1 MFNHIII
8 PLDGS
13 RLAETVLPM
22 AVHLAAILNS
32 RVTLLHIIE
41 KDASPVIHGDR
52 HLTSIPEARSY
63 LEDIAKHQFAKDIHV
78 SFHVHRTQMRNV
90 AAGILAHQTE
100 PEPDLI
106 IICTHGRG
114 GLGQIVFGS
123 IAQRVVEAGRT
134 PVLIMRPQAATP
146 LPGGRIQTLLAAAD
160 NDPQHGRGLLTALK
174 FGQLIKAHVH
184 VIGVVPTMGTLAG
197 KHATTGR
204 FLPAT
209 TYQVLEMA
217 EKELEIFLRQKIRPF
232 SESGADVS
240 LQIDRG
246 DPASAI
252 VKTAEALA
260 ADIIILG
267 THGKAGTKAFWS
279 GSMAAKVIKQT
290 LRPLLLVP
298 VHGKQDLRA
307 AQKPRKRRKTT

>member
-13 RLAETVLPM
+13 ALAETVLPM
-22 AVHLAAILNS
+22 AVNLAALLNS
-32 RVTLLHIIE
+32 SVTLLHIIE

-52 HLTSIPEARSY
+52 HLTTPSEARAY
-63 LEDIAKHQFAKDIHV
+63 LEDIAKHHFPKTRHV
-78 SFHVHRTQMRNV
+78 SFHVHRTEMRNV
-90 AAGILAHQTE
+90 AAGILEHQAE
-100 PEPDLI
+100 LEPDLI

-114 GLGQIVFGS
+114 GLRQIVFGS
-123 IAQRVVEAGRT
+123 IAQKVVEAGRT

-146 LPGGRIQTLLAAAD
+146 LSSGRIQTLLAAAD
-160 NDPQHGRGLLTALK
+160 NDPEHGQGLLTAVELGK
-174 FGQLIKAHVH
+174 SIKARVH
-184 VIGVVPTMGTLAG
+184 VIGVVPTMGTLTG
-197 KHATTGR
+197 KHATTGK

-217 EKELEIFLRQKIRPF
+217 EKELDLFLRQKMQPF
-232 SESGADVS
+232 SKTGADVS

-246 DPASAI
+246 DPASVI
-252 VKTAEALA
+252 SKTAKAVA
-260 ADIIILG
+260 ADIIIMA

-298 VHGKQDLRA
+298 VNRTRNRPD
-307 AQKPRKRRKTT
+307 

>member
-13 RLAETVLPM
+13 ALAETVLPT
-22 AVHLAAILNS
+22 AVYLAAALNS
-32 RVTLLHIIE
+32 KVTLLHIIE

-52 HLTSIPEARSY
+52 HLTTPLEARSY
-63 LEDIAKHQFAKDIHV
+63 LEDVARHHFPQAAQV
-78 SFHVHRTQMRNV
+78 SFRVHEAKTHNV
-90 AAGILAHQTE
+90 AAGILAHQAE
-100 PEPDLI
+100 LEPDLI

-114 GLGQIVFGS
+114 GLRQIMFGS
-123 IAQRVVEAGRT
+123 IAQQVVESGRT
-134 PVLIMRPQAATP
+134 PVLIIRPPMATIRP
-146 LPGGRIQTLLAAAD
+146 NGHIQTLLAAAD
-160 NDPQHGRGLLTALK
+160 NDPQHSLGLLTALE
-174 FGQLIKAHVH
+174 FGQSIKARVH
-184 VIGVVPTMGTLAG
+184 VIGVVPTMGTLSG
-197 KHATTGR
+197 KHATTGK

-209 TYQVLEMA
+209 TYHVLEMA
-217 EKELEIFLRQKIRPF
+217 EKELENYLQLKIKSF
-232 SESGADVS
+232 SITGVDVS

-246 DPASAI
+246 DPASII
-252 VKTAEALA
+252 VKTAEDVA

-298 VHGKQDLRA
+298 VHKI
-307 AQKPRKRRKTT
+307 

>member
-13 RLAETVLPM
+13 ALAETVLPT
-22 AVHLAAILNS
+22 AVYLAAALNS
-32 RVTLLHIIE
+32 KVTLLHIIE

-52 HLTSIPEARSY
+52 HLTSPLEARSY
-63 LEDIAKHQFAKDIHV
+63 LEDVARHHFPQATHV
-78 SFHVHRTQMRNV
+78 GFHVHEAETRNV
-90 AAGILAHQTE
+90 AAGILAHQAE
-100 PEPDLI
+100 LEPDLI

-114 GLGQIVFGS
+114 GLRQIMFGS
-123 IAQRVVEAGRT
+123 IAQQVVEAGRT
-134 PVLIMRPQAATP
+134 PVLIIRPQAVTP
-146 LPGGRIQTLLAAAD
+146 LPDGRIQTLLVAAD
-160 NDPQHGRGLLTALK
+160 NDPQHSQGLLTTLE
-174 FGQLIKAHVH
+174 FGQSIKARVH
-184 VIGVVPTMGTLAG
+184 VIGVVPTMSTLSG
-197 KHATTGR
+197 KHATTGK

-209 TYQVLEMA
+209 TYHVLEMA
-217 EKELEIFLRQKIRPF
+217 EKELEIFLRQKIQHFRKI
-232 SESGADVS
+232 GADVS
-240 LQIDRG
+240 LKIDRG

-252 VKTAEALA
+252 VQTAEAVK

-298 VHGKQDLRA
+298 V
-307 AQKPRKRRKTT
+307 RKI

>member
-1 MFNHIII
+1 MFNHIIV

-13 RLAETVLPM
+13 ALAETVLPM

-32 RVTLLHIIE
+32 RVTLLHIVE

-52 HLTSIPEARSY
+52 HLTTMPEARSY
-63 LEDIAKHQFAKDIHV
+63 LEDIAKHHFPKASHV
-78 SFHVHRTQMRNV
+78 SLHVHQTQMRNV
-90 AAGILAHQTE
+90 AAGILNHQAE
-100 PEPDLI
+100 LEPDLI

-114 GLGQIVFGS
+114 GLGQIMFGS

-134 PVLIMRPQAATP
+134 PVLIMRPQAAIP

-160 NDPQHGRGLLTALK
+160 NDPQHGRGLLTALE

-197 KHATTGR
+197 KHATTGK

-209 TYQVLEMA
+209 TYHVLEMA
-217 EKELEIFLRQKIRPF
+217 EKELEIFLRQKIQPF
-232 SESGADVS
+232 SESGTNVS

-246 DPASAI
+246 DPAPAI
-252 VKTAEALA
+252 VKTAETLA
-260 ADIIILG
+260 VDIIILG

-298 VHGKQDLRA
+298 VQR
-307 AQKPRKRRKTT
+307 T